1 MQVLL
6 GVLAR
11 SCRAS
16 HSNSGSYPAFIMPK
30 AKSQHIHLPEPQLLL
45 SLPLVKK
52 IRRNATLF

>member
-1 MQVLL
+1 M
-6 GVLAR
+6 LAR

-16 HSNSGSYPAFIMPK
+16 HSNSGNYPAFIMPK

-52 IRRNATLF
+52 IRRNAALF